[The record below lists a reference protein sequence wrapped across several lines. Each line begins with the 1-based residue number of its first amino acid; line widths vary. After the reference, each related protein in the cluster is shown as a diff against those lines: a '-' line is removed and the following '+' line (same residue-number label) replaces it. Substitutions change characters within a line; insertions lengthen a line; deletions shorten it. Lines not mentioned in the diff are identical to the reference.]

1 MSLSRALPP
10 RSRRPSALVSLA
22 ALVSLLAAL
31 FTALVLPAG
40 TAQAA
45 SYRFWGYYHL
55 QKGSWAFAQ
64 KGPDQV
70 TPKDGSVEGWRF
82 ALADQSTPRFPRAT
96 PSFADVCGDS
106 KAAAGQKRVA
116 VVLDYGR
123 PVDGG
128 PGAKPPTPRGDC
140 AIVDRAASGAEV
152 LAAVAQVRSDKGL
165 VCGVDGYPQ
174 TGCGGQVKDVP
185 KAAKAPDTKVTLAD
199 ASATP
204 SASASTQAT
213 PTQAG
218 GQSTNAAAGSNSSS
232 NTSRSD
238 SGSSTATWVGFGI
251 AILIVAAL
259 AVVTQR
265 RRRQG

>member
-1 MSLSRALPP
+1 MSLSRALSP
-10 RSRRPSALVSLA
+10 RSRRPFALLTLA
-22 ALVSLLAAL
+22 ALVAAL

-40 TAQAA
+40 AAQAA

-55 QKGSWAFAQ
+55 QKGSWTFAQ

-70 TPKDGSVEGWRF
+70 TPQDGSVEGWRF

-96 PSFADVCGDS
+96 PTFGDVCGDTS
-106 KAAAGQKRVA
+106 AAAGKKRVA

-123 PVDGG
+123 AVDGG
-128 PGAKPPTPRGDC
+128 PGAKPPAPRADC
-140 AIVDRAASGAEV
+140 AVVDKAASGAEV

-165 VCGVDGYPQ
+165 VCGVDGYPRS
-174 TGCGGQVKDVP
+174 GCGGQVKDVP
-185 KAAKAPDTKVTLAD
+185 KAAKAPDQKVTLTV

-204 SASASTQAT
+204 SASASASAQAT
-213 PTQAG
+213 ATQQDAG
-218 GQSTNAAAGSNSSS
+218 SQSTNAAGSSTSN

-259 AVVTQR
+259 AVVTQQR
-265 RRRQG
+265 RRRG

>member
-55 QKGSWAFAQ
+55 EKGSWAFAQ

-82 ALADQSTPRFPRAT
+82 AVADQSTPRFPRAT
-96 PSFADVCGDS
+96 PSFRDVCGGTD
-106 KAAAGQKRVA
+106 APAGSKRVA

-128 PGAKPPTPRGDC
+128 AGAKPPAPRAEC
-140 AIVDRAASGAEV
+140 AVVDRAASGAEV
-152 LAAVAQVRSDKGL
+152 LATVAQVRSQKAL
-165 VCGVDGYPQ
+165 VCGVDGYPS

-185 KAAKAPDTKVTLAD
+185 KAAKAPDKQVTLAV

-204 SASASTQAT
+204 SASASSPGTSTQA
-213 PTQAG
+213 AG
-218 GQSTNAAAGSNSSS
+218 GQSTNTASS
-232 NTSRSD
+232 TDSD
-238 SGSSTATWVGFGI
+238 SGSSSATWVGFGI

-259 AVVTQR
+259 AVVTLQR
-265 RRRQG
+265 RRRG